1 MNYYFFLQIL
11 SLVFF
16 FTLTVIF
23 FELKNAVDFSLGF
36 LTLFIPN
43 AIFALKLFI
52 VNKSFINAET
62 KLLFFYIGELIKLIL
77 VLALMIIFSKL
88 YHSLHWLTYLFG
100 IFVSL
105 KVVYLLPLF
114 MQSEV
119 QLQTS
124 SCKK

>member
-1 MNYYFFLQIL
+1 MNNYFFLQIL

-16 FTLTVIF
+16 FTLIVVF
-23 FELKNAVDFSLGF
+23 FELKSAVDFSLGF

-43 AIFALKLFI
+43 TIFAFKLFI

-62 KLLFFYIGELIKLIL
+62 KLLFFYFGELIKLIL

-88 YHSLHWLTYLFG
+88 YYSLHWLTYLFG

-105 KVVYLLPLF
+105 KVVYLLP
-114 MQSEV
+114 MYMRNKVRIQA
-119 QLQTS
+119 S